1 MLWDRTSH
9 EGDVRG
15 SAMPRRRGSNSEIC
29 RASRLANKKITG
41 PPSHCHGKQL
51 SRVNHNNAPNPCY
64 IGLPNNIRLAS
75 LQVMYSLGI
84 QKSIVASS
92 RGSLFTW
99 LETVGVI
106 LATHKV

>member
-1 MLWDRTSH
+1 
-9 EGDVRG
+9 
-15 SAMPRRRGSNSEIC
+15 MPRRRGSSTGNLP
-29 RASRLANKKITG
+29 RFAPGRQKITG
-41 PPSHCHGKQL
+41 RPS
-51 SRVNHNNAPNPCY
+51 S
-64 IGLPNNIRLAS
+64 LPRKATFKSEPQHRQKPVLNRATEQYRLAS